1 MAGLLD
7 TFTISKR
14 GLNVQQSNINTSSH
28 NIANA
33 NTVGFSRQR
42 SVIQT
47 TRPFGGASRFDTCTV
62 GQVGT
67 GAEVTAIQRV
77 RDQFLDYQVRSKTT
91 ESGGLNI
98 KYQYLYQAENI
109 LNDSSDA
116 GIQNALNEFFD
127 AFQEISKAPEKTS
140 NRDVAISQAAAL
152 ADMINSK
159 YTQLEKKKSDAQSL
173 LTQNVA
179 EINGILDSIN
189 SLNKQISSI
198 AAIGMTPNDLMDQRD
213 NLLDELSAKFGI
225 NVDRESRETIN
236 LTTTEKQDSI
246 NIGGKD
252 VDKLVSSS
260 PNDEYIRFSAID
272 SVEVK
277 DDGNGNYS
285 LTVKYNKL
293 GDDTNQG
300 TFTIPCG
307 SKAEAESRQNELLE
321 SRIII
326 TDSDGNIRDDAGNV
340 VADGG
345 NVGFDKLNMLK
356 VTEGE
361 IAGNQKAQ
369 KEMQT
374 AMDEL
379 DKLAAGF
386 AYAVNAIQTG
396 SINGQNAVTTEL
408 IFVNKDGAKDA
419 NGNANS
425 DIGINAKN
433 ISINAKMKKDSSLL
447 ICGENITDV
456 SGDKAGTRALAIANL
471 SNMKMDFSKV
481 TVNDNMERNT
491 FLTAAG
497 VGFKTG
503 SNLELEGSTS
513 GSTAKDKYISI
524 TNTLGTSIKTTKESL
539 TSVAG
544 ELESYEEQR
553 LSVSGVSLDEEMTD
567 LITFQHAYQANAKM
581 INTVD
586 QLLDVV
592 INGLKA

>member
-1 MAGLLD
+1 M
-7 TFTISKR
+7 
-14 GLNVQQSNINTSSH
+14 N
-28 NIANA
+28 
-33 NTVGFSRQR
+33 
-42 SVIQT
+42 
-47 TRPFGGASRFDTCTV
+47 
-62 GQVGT
+62 
-67 GAEVTAIQRV
+67 
-77 RDQFLDYQVRSKTT
+77 
-91 ESGGLNI
+91 
-98 KYQYLYQAENI
+98 
-109 LNDSSDA
+109 
-116 GIQNALNEFFD
+116 FFD

-225 NVDRESRETIN
+225 NVDRDSRETIN

-396 SINGQNAVTTEL
+396 SINGQNALTTEL

>member
-1 MAGLLD
+1 M
-7 TFTISKR
+7 
-14 GLNVQQSNINTSSH
+14 
-28 NIANA
+28 
-33 NTVGFSRQR
+33 
-42 SVIQT
+42 IQT

-91 ESGGLNI
+91 ESGALNI

-159 YTQLEKKKSDAQSL
+159 YTQLEQKKSDAQSL

-225 NVDRESRETIN
+225 NVDRDSRETIN
-236 LTTTEKQDSI
+236 LTTTEKQNGITIDD
-246 NIGGKD
+246 GKGNK
-252 VDKLVSSS
+252 VVLDKLVSSS
-260 PNDEYIRFSAID
+260 PNDEYIRFSGID
-272 SVEVK
+272 SIEVV
-277 DDGNGNYS
+277 DDGKGNFS
-285 LTVKYNKL
+285 LNVKYNKL

-300 TFTIPCG
+300 TFTIQCG
-307 SKAEAESRQNELLE
+307 SKAEAESRQKELLE

-326 TDSDGNIRDDAGNV
+326 TDSDGKIRDDNGNLV
-340 VADGG
+340 PDGG
-345 NVGFDKLNMLK
+345 NVDFDKLNMLK

-396 SINGQNAVTTEL
+396 SINGQNALTTEL